1 MLLDKLIDFHDD
13 ALTGEKYFT
22 HYEMKYALK
31 PILQEYSLGEI
42 RETLLDIGELGL
54 PNTTNV
60 WGNMTDIINDYY
72 NRESEKDAELSSA
85 TEYKLSS
92 ELIAKTILTFIREG
106 LEKNI
111 SATIKRNMDRLA
123 KLTKKITYENFEA
136 SKVILDND
144 RLSLYKK
151 PVYRI
156 EVDLK
161 LHTTESDIP
170 IRFYYNFE
178 KESPGIVYLT
188 QELGENRFSVEETEN
203 TTYKGRV
210 SQVAEAISY
219 ILEYLESR

>member
-1 MLLDKLIDFHDD
+1 MLLDKLIDFHDNT
-13 ALTGEKYFT
+13 LTGEKDFT
-22 HYEMKYALK
+22 RYEMTGALK

-42 RETLLDIGELGL
+42 RETLLDMDELGL
-54 PNTTNV
+54 PKTTYG
-60 WGNMTDIINDYY
+60 WGNIADIVLNYY
-72 NRESEKDAELSSA
+72 NRESAKDADLSSA
-85 TEYKLSS
+85 NEYRLSA
-92 ELIAKTILTFIREG
+92 ELIAKTILTSIREG

-111 SATIKRNMDRLA
+111 SATLKRNMERLA

-161 LHTTESDIP
+161 LHTTKSDIP

-188 QELGENRFSVEETEN
+188 PEFGENIFSVEETED